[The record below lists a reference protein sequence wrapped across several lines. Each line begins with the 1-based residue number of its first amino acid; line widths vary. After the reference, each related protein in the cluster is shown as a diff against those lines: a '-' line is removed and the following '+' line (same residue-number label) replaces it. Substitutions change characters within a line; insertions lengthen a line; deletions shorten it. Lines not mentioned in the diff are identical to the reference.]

1 MSTDVHVHEIIS
13 TVFRLPTLFWG
24 NLGCL
29 PPPTNAIKLDL
40 PTISAKK
47 IPALKSGSFS
57 SEIDSDDELYD
68 TSRDSQFTW
77 IGSEDYERSFAGQY
91 HQDNSMGNPKYHKIR
106 YRARQRSNY
115 CLG

>member
-1 MSTDVHVHEIIS
+1 MSADVHDITI

-29 PPPTNAIKLDL
+29 PPPTKAIKLDL

-57 SEIDSDDELYD
+57 FEIDSDYELYH
-68 TSRDSQFTW
+68 TSGDSQFTW
-77 IGSEDYERSFAGQY
+77 IGSED
-91 HQDNSMGNPKYHKIR
+91 
-106 YRARQRSNY
+106 
-115 CLG
+115 

>member
-1 MSTDVHVHEIIS
+1 MSADVHEIIV

-47 IPALKSGSFS
+47 IPALKSRSFS
-57 SEIDSDDELYD
+57 FEIDSDYESYD
-68 TSRDSQFTW
+68 TSGDSQFTW
-77 IGSEDYERSFAGQY
+77 IGSEDYEEGFVGQY
-91 HQDNSMGNPKYHKIR
+91 HEDNSIGNPNIPQNPLSSPTEK
-106 YRARQRSNY
+106 QLLS
-115 CLG
+115 

>member
-1 MSTDVHVHEIIS
+1 MSTDVHEIIF

-77 IGSEDYERSFAGQY
+77 IGSEDYEGSFAGQY